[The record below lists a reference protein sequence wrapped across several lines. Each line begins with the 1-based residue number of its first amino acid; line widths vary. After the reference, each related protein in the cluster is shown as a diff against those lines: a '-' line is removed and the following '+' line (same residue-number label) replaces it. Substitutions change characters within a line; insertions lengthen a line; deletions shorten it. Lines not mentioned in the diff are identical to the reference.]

1 MLYEFWIFNNI
12 INLSKKIKHRA
23 YNWNSYG
30 SQNWKFRFTH
40 TSTKTYYTMTK
51 NTWNQAKEENGQTQF
66 RRTSLLFLLSVICL
80 RSLVAEASKDFLG
93 YISRSTEL
101 CTCLLYLKEFFSSFS
116 INCCPLFFRF
126 LVDISQ
132 FVFYF
137 LSILCLLCIEFF
149 LLYKRVVK
157 CLLIKWFYR
166 W

>member
-1 MLYEFWIFNNI
+1 
-12 INLSKKIKHRA
+12 
-23 YNWNSYG
+23 
-30 SQNWKFRFTH
+30 
-40 TSTKTYYTMTK
+40 MTK

-66 RRTSLLFLLSVICL
+66 RRTSLLFLLCVICL
-80 RSLVAEASKDFLG
+80 RSLVTEASKDFLR

-101 CTCLLYLKEFFSSFS
+101 CTCLLYLKEFFSSFG

-132 FVFYF
+132 FVFHF

-166 W
+166 WKIRSFIRLKIWVSNTKIFKLIYHNIKFEFVSCI